1 LILRNQYV
9 LDLFTQIVTLKKKN
23 IIINTLL
30 SLALGCFLLYIVFNK
45 IDLNS
50 FFSKLSEINYSWI
63 YLSMFISVFEHIL
76 RGYRWNLLMQTSK
89 TNLSTYVTTNVMIVS
104 YFFALFIPRF
114 NDFIRCYLISKT
126 NKIKISTS
134 LGTVVSERILD
145 LISLFLILLIFIT
158 LEFDLFYSFLKE
170 HVFINITLN
179 PINFFWLLLVFLF
192 LFLLIKYFSKS
203 SKQFREK
210 FAEFKSGLFSV
221 KHIYTNKAFIVST
234 LLLWFIY
241 FLMGYVIFFSFNETN
256 TLGVNAGF
264 AVLIAGS
271 IGMIVPVNAGIGAYH
286 FLVASIL
293 ISYNINY
300 ESGLFFATLLHT
312 SQIICL
318 AILGVFSS
326 IILFLKIRSNEE

>member
-1 LILRNQYV
+1 M
-9 LDLFTQIVTLKKKN
+9 KKQN
-23 IIINTLL
+23 IIINTFL
-30 SLALGCFLLYIVFNK
+30 SLALGCFLIYIVFDK
-45 IDLNS
+45 IDLKS
-50 FFSKLSEINYSWI
+50 FYAKLSEVNYSWI
-63 YLSMFISVFEHIL
+63 YLSMFISIFEHVL
-76 RGYRWNLLMQTSK
+76 RGYRWNLLMRTPK

-126 NKIKISTS
+126 NNIKVSTS
-134 LGTVVSERILD
+134 LGTVVSERIFD
-145 LISLFLILLIFIT
+145 LISLFLILLIFIV
-158 LEFDLFYSFLKE
+158 LEFELFYSFLKE
-170 HVFINITLN
+170 YVFVNITLN
-179 PINFFWLLLVFLF
+179 LTNILVLLFAVIMVFI
-192 LFLLIKYFSKS
+192 LIRYLSKNSKMFS
-203 SKQFREK
+203 EK
-210 FAEFKSGLFSV
+210 FEEFKTGFFSV
-221 KHIYTNKAFIVST
+221 GNIYKNKAFIVST
-234 LLLWFIY
+234 VLLWVIY
-241 FLMGYVIFFSFNETN
+241 FLMGYVIFFSFNETSS
-256 TLGVNAGF
+256 LGINAGF

-326 IILFLKIRSNEE
+326 IILFLKIRSNEK